1 MAYIQQ
7 EWRDGDPST
16 PLSAAR
22 LAHMEAGIA
31 SADAGAQG
39 PPGTPGE
46 PGPPGPPGKDG
57 AVGAPGTPGER
68 GEPGPP
74 GPPGPAGSGASRP
87 PAMLTAALAQPRPV
101 GLIVGSSTIAG
112 FGIAPGE
119 QRARDRAA
127 ARLERM
133 LDRSCGA
140 RADRAPLT
148 IRADEEWP
156 EVITGGTLLG
166 SWPKTAGVGHHP
178 REIADGESIT
188 ITSPGPCTGFWI
200 GFREG
205 VGTGTVTAAID
216 GGAAETVPLVTEKLT
231 LKSGAGGETWDYD
244 EAWTGQWESGRL
256 DRAQHTLVITVTG
269 GAAAIDFVHF
279 HDDDEERGAVLL
291 NDGWGGQRLFD
302 HTFMNSMRQR
312 LQSLSPDFVLVYSGA
327 NEQARDVTR
336 EQMEKS
342 VTLLVENT
350 SWAPDAPI
358 PVVFVSQWG
367 RSRPGWDR
375 TIVTDPM
382 RAAAEAEPHRI
393 AFIDGDDILPQDTEM
408 AKSAGLVGADGVHS
422 PVAGQAVVADALARA
437 MGLWNRDGSR
447 YHTA

>member
-1 MAYIQQ
+1 M
-7 EWRDGDPST
+7 
-16 PLSAAR
+16 
-22 LAHMEAGIA
+22 
-31 SADAGAQG
+31 
-39 PPGTPGE
+39 
-46 PGPPGPPGKDG
+46 
-57 AVGAPGTPGER
+57 
-68 GEPGPP
+68 
-74 GPPGPAGSGASRP
+74 
-87 PAMLTAALAQPRPV
+87 
-101 GLIVGSSTIAG
+101 GLIVGSSTVAG
-112 FGIAPGE
+112 HGIDGGAE
-119 QRARDRAA
+119 RAYDCAA

-133 LDRSCGA
+133 LHRACGG
-140 RADRAPLT
+140 REDRAPLT
-148 IRADEEWP
+148 LRADVEWP
-156 EVITGGTLLG
+156 EAITGGTLLE

-216 GGAAETVPLVTEKLT
+216 GGAAEPVPLVTEKQT

-244 EAWTGQWESGRL
+244 DAWTGQWESGRL

-269 GAAAIDFVHF
+269 GSTAVDFVRF

-312 LQSLSPDFVLVYSGA
+312 LQSINPDFVLVYSGA
-327 NEQARDVTR
+327 NEQARDVTH

-358 PVVFVSQWG
+358 PVVLVSQWG

-382 RAAAEAEPHRI
+382 AAAAAAEPHRVS
-393 AFIDGDDILPQDTEM
+393 FIDGDDILPQDTAV
-408 AKSAGLVGADGVHS
+408 AKAAGLVGPDGVHS
-422 PVAGQAVVADALARA
+422 PAAGQAVVADALARA
-437 MGLWNRDGSR
+437 MGLWNRNGAR
-447 YHTA
+447 FPTE